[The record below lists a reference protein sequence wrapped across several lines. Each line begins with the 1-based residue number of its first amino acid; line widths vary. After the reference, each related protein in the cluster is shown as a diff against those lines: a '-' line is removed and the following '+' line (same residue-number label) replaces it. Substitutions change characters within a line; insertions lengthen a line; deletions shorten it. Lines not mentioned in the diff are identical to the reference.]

1 METYTAK
8 RIDIRSNRPH
18 PRQLDGDLIEPG
30 KSMTITVREKALLL
44 CVPQPERS
52 PDLATGAEAAERAA
66 DDDNVWLVVLRGA
79 GRAFCSGI
87 DRTAL
92 AHGEIGAQFYRLV
105 ARATNALEDM
115 PKLTI
120 AVLHGWS
127 IGGGLQF
134 ASACDLRL
142 ATEDAIL
149 EFGATRHG
157 LVPDATILRIA
168 RLIGMGRAKELV
180 LLNARVSPATALA
193 WGLVNWVVPADQ
205 REAKLNDI
213 VADAFHASRTATA
226 LSKRLLLE
234 SFHRDPRT
242 MIDDLLA
249 AQDACHASWELR
261 LANDAWSRKEDVS
274 FWRVHSIAT
283 REGRRA

>member
-1 METYTAK
+1 MTDASVLYEV
-8 RIDIRSNRPH
+8 R
-18 PRQLDGDLIEPG
+18 DGVG
-30 KSMTITVREKALLL
+30 TITLNRERVLNAIDTQLVQQL
-44 CVPQPERS
+44 
-52 PDLATGAEAAERAA
+52 AEAAERAA
-66 DDDNVWLVVLRGA
+66 KGDDAWVVVLRGA

-92 AHGEIGAQFYRLV
+92 ARGDISSDFYRLV

-115 PKLTI
+115 PKLTV

-142 ATEDAIL
+142 AADNAIL

-157 LVPDATILRIA
+157 LVPDAAILRVA

-180 LLNARVSPATALA
+180 LLNSRISPATALE
-193 WGLVNWVVPADQ
+193 WGLVNWVVPAD
-205 REAKLNDI
+205 RLDAALSEI
-213 VADAFHASRTATA
+213 VDHAFHASRTATA

-234 SFHRDPRT
+234 SFHRDPRS
-242 MIDDLLA
+242 MVDELVA

-261 LANDAWSRKEDVS
+261 LANEAWSRKEDLFPS
-274 FWRVHSIAT
+274 FWRVHSTAT
-283 REGRRA
+283 QEG